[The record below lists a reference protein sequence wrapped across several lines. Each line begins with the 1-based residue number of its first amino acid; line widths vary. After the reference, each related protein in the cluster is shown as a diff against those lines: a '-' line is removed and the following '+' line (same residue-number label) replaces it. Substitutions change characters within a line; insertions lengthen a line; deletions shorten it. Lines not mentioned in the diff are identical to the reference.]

1 MGGSAEPDVRAFG
14 KRYPNWPADVGA
26 GLIGGLLASVIIIA
40 ILAWRAE
47 WVADRTLDANPTC
60 AAPRGLQPV
69 EVTEADGEARTN
81 DGARRGYVAD
91 NAIDNASE
99 TLWIP
104 PIKPVE
110 DGDSELTGRS
120 PEFVTDH
127 DDNVLTLHLDHEV
140 DVRLVCVVNG
150 ASLWFTSYQNW
161 GRVRT
166 VQVWGQDGDDAHLGI
181 LASLGSDD
189 FPNPQLAARNLGST
203 DTVHIAL
210 VDSYAGQRVETFN
223 LAACL
228 DGATVR
234 AGETADARR
243 AYGSAEPFQLAP
255 GIKYRYEDGCIM
267 EPKLKAGL
275 AEVYVYAGHGDSCSL
290 LGLLGLAVCAR

>member
-69 EVTEADGEARTN
+69 KVAEATGERLDN
-81 DGARRGYVAD
+81 DGAQFGYVAG
-91 NAIDNASE
+91 NAVDNASE

-110 DGDSELTGRS
+110 DDSEVAGRS
-120 PEFVTDH
+120 PEYVK
-127 DDNVLTLHLDHEV
+127 DDEANVLTLHLDHEAH
-140 DVRLVCVVNG
+140 VRLVCVVNG

-161 GRVRT
+161 GRVKT
-166 VQVWGQDGDDAHLGI
+166 VQVWGQDRDDAHLGI
-181 LASLGSDD
+181 LQSLGSDA

-228 DGATVR
+228 DGGTV
-234 AGETADARR
+234 AGTETDARR
-243 AYGSAEPFQLAP
+243 DYSSTERYDPAH
-255 GIKYRYEDGCIM
+255 GIKYRYEPGCIL
-267 EPKLKAGL
+267 EPKPKAGL
-275 AEVYVYAGHGDSCSL
+275 AEVYVYAGNGDSCAL
-290 LGLLGLAVCAR
+290 LGLLGLAFCSR